1 MLILNSGY
9 YSYFRPIG
17 ARLYIKNRRLLG
29 SGLSYFSG
37 ATVYSEN
44 RTTSKVVPLWPCL
57 SNRIRR
63 VWHLHDDGASWKSTD
78 I

>member
-1 MLILNSGY
+1 VGTILTLGLLGPDCTL
-9 YSYFRPIG
+9 RTV
-17 ARLYIKNRRLLG
+17 LG